1 MNPIT
6 MSKNCTAAHNIGALT
21 EAYKLLTN
29 EIVGAGKDE
38 KIKKAYDNLTE
49 AFYAAIRA
57 ESERIVLSG
66 EVSREP
72 SRESSRNTVTPESRV
87 TERVDRNTV
96 TQ

>member
-6 MSKNCTAAHNIGALT
+6 MSENCTAAHNINALT

-29 EIVGAGKDE
+29 EIVGARKNE
-38 KIKKAYDNLTE
+38 KIKKAYDDLNE

-66 EVSREP
+66 
-72 SRESSRNTVTPESRV
+72 ESSRNTVTPESRV